1 MLKRT
6 SLYSLVVVLMMPA
19 ISPAQTS
26 IPASRASIASGEFR
40 FRIVTVAFEE
50 TAMGFAPSDMGPG
63 DRVMLVEFKLLE
75 GSRDS
80 FKNLEVQATYAPDGK
95 SSAVILI
102 ADGMVRML
110 SAVIMTG
117 KSSDFRPAEDNVAWA
132 FVVPGESVGF
142 FLEFPTGE
150 TIDLSPLIK

>member
-63 DRVMLVEFKLLE
+63 DRVMLVEFELLE

-102 ADGMVRML
+102 ADSILTMPSAIRM
-110 SAVIMTG
+110 T
-117 KSSDFRPAEDNVAWA
+117 AWSGCC
-132 FVVPGESVGF
+132 PR
-142 FLEFPTGE
+142 
-150 TIDLSPLIK
+150 